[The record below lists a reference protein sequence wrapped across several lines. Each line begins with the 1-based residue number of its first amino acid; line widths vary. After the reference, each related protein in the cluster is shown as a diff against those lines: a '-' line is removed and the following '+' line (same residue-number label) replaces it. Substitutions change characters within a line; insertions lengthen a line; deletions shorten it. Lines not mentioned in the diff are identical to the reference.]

1 MKHCF
6 LTLIALLG
14 FSYAFAQ
21 THNVVFY
28 DNTANLAFA
37 SIVDQDNNTYDVSSG
52 YLESPIADGTTL
64 YFTLNY
70 DDQLVYC
77 VDDEGTG
84 DYFAYCTS
92 GSSITIDA
100 SFPGVFS
107 IVADDPSLTIQ
118 IGFSNAC
125 DIFNLK
131 IDGMDMVIDDNLCKD
146 GVIEIPFQN
155 NGSIVYLE
163 VKPEYRGTV
172 VLDPIDWEDGNAP
185 SWKHTI
191 EVTDELIEE
200 YKDSGYKYEKGMRKS
215 WSDSDVN
222 DYSDQPSGKLDVYY
236 QRTFTAD
243 QWNTFCFPFA
253 LTQSQVE
260 SYFGT
265 DVVFNFESATFSE
278 SVGLT
283 IECSHITAGT
293 EANVPYLVKPETNID
308 HIFFDDVM
316 VETFTPQTIGNGIQF
331 VGIEKPTPLTKDDKT
346 VLFIGKGNKVYY
358 PNEDFS
364 LKGFRAYFKL
374 PDGLISAPG
383 KAGAP
388 ARFII
393 RNRQAPTGL
402 NDNVTGSNA
411 SRKYMQNGRLV
422 IENNGVRYNAQG
434 QQMN

>member
-14 FSYAFAQ
+14 LSYAFAG
-21 THNVVFY
+21 THTVTFY
-28 DNTANLAFA
+28 DNASDPNFQ
-37 SIVDQDNNTYDVSSG
+37 SIVDQNNDAYDVSSG
-52 YLESPIADGTTL
+52 YEQFEIADGTTL

-70 DDQLVYC
+70 NDLMVYC
-77 VDDEGTG
+77 IDESTG
-84 DYFAYCTS
+84 DYVAYCTS

-100 SFPGVFS
+100 SLPEELS
-107 IVADDPSLTIQ
+107 IAADAPSLTVQ

-125 DIFNLK
+125 EIFNLK
-131 IDGMDMVIDDNLCKD
+131 IDGMTQSVDPYCKN
-146 GVIEIPFQN
+146 GVIEIPFQQ
-155 NGSIVYLE
+155 NGSTVYLE

-185 SWKHTI
+185 SWTHTI
-191 EVTDELIEE
+191 TVTDELIEE
-200 YKDSGYKYEKGMRKS
+200 YKESGYKYEKGMRKS

-308 HIFFDDVM
+308 HIFFDGVM

-358 PNEDFS
+358 PNEDFN

-383 KAGAP
+383 RAGAP